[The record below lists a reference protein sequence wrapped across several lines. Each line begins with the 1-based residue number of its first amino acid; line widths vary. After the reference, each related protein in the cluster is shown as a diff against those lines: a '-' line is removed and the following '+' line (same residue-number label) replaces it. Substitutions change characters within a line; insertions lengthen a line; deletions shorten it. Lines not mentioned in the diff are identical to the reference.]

1 MLTRQFFL
9 RGRDMD
15 SDYVGYSSVKKS
27 FLHRRSLAKL
37 HETSVLTD
45 YLIQVMFKVT
55 IPLLLG
61 ANLICDRYVY
71 DTVISDLAPDL
82 GYSPQRVQ
90 EVINLCFRVMPRPDL
105 VLWLDVPETVTL
117 QRKSDVAARQY
128 LSERRR
134 IYSTIAAD
142 GRHMVALDGTMPMD
156 QILNRVVA
164 LATRRFNHEFYG
176 HQITDDR
183 R

>member
-1 MLTRQFFL
+1 MLTRQLFL
-9 RGRDMD
+9 RGHDMN

-27 FLHRRSLAKL
+27 FLHKRSLAKL

-45 YLIQVMFKVT
+45 YLIQVTFKVT
-55 IPLLLG
+55 IPVLLG

-71 DTVISDLAPDL
+71 DTVVSDLAPDL
-82 GYSPQRVQ
+82 DYSPQRVQ

-105 VLWLDVPETVTL
+105 VFLLDVPETVTL
-117 QRKSDVAARQY
+117 QRKSDVAAREY

-142 GRHMVALDGTMPMD
+142 GHHMVTLDGTVPMD
-156 QILNRVVA
+156 QILNQAVA
-164 LATRRFNHEFYG
+164 VATRRFSPKFYG
-176 HQITDDR
+176 HEITDN
-183 R
+183 